1 MGNFIELIKILK
13 LVVYYL
19 PLFTKMEEKNGTKM
33 ELNYF
38 QKIKIFL
45 L

>member
-1 MGNFIELIKILK
+1 
-13 LVVYYL
+13 
-19 PLFTKMEEKNGTKM
+19 LFTKMEEKNGTKM